1 MVNVCIKARPKG
13 RPENRPVEDFV
24 VEDHADHVLHA
35 KSSARLNSENRRPNA
50 LVAVSCSSMTR
61 RNRITGGRGEA

>member
-50 LVAVSCSSMTR
+50 LVARVLQLHDKKKPNYWR
-61 RNRITGGRGEA
+61 AG